1 MASEVQKK
9 KALPTIWVIPDVL
22 WSIISAIVE
31 QAYPPKKTGRPRACL
46 RRVLN
51 AVIYRMR
58 TGAQWN
64 QLPEELGDDSTIHRW
79 FQRMSQDGTMA
90 KIWSKLAS
98 LCEELD
104 GVHWEWQAA
113 DGRMGKARFGG
124 EKVGRNP
131 TDRGK
136 PGTKI
141 SILTD
146 QEGGPLGIAI
156 AGANVHD
163 TKLLAET
170 LDAVIIDPP
179 EPTPENTQKLG
190 LDKGYDNPTGHA
202 AVEDRGYTGHIR
214 RIGEEKLD
222 EAKEKTHPARRWVVE
237 RTLAWLSK
245 CRAILIRYDKNWQN
259 YLGLI
264 QLACTLFWFRRYC
277 VLRGF

>member
-1 MASEVQKK
+1 MAD
-9 KALPTIWVIPDVL
+9 KARPKVLPTIWEVPDLL
-22 WSIISAIVE
+22 WSIISPILGE
-31 QAYPPKKTGRPRACL
+31 AYCRKPVGRPRVCF
-46 RRVLN
+46 RQVLN
-51 AVIYRMR
+51 GVIYRMR

-64 QLPEELGDDSTIHRW
+64 RLPEKYGDDSSIHRW
-79 FQRMSQDGTMA
+79 FQRWCFDGVMEE
-90 KIWSKLAS
+90 IFSVLAER
-98 LCEELD
+98 CGELA

-113 DGRMGKARFGG
+113 DCRMGKARFGG

-141 SILTD
+141 SLLTD
-146 QEGGPLGIAI
+146 QKGGPLGAVV

-170 LDAVIIDPP
+170 LEAVVIDRPVP
-179 EPTPENTQKLG
+179 EPETPQNLC
-190 LDKGYDNPTGHA
+190 LDKGYDNPTGHSA
-202 AVEDRGYTGHIR
+202 AAAKNYTAHIR

-222 EAKEKTHPARRWVVE
+222 EAKNKTHPARRWVVE
-237 RTLAWLSK
+237 RTLGWLSK
-245 CRAILIRYDKNWQN
+245 LRAVLVRYDKNWQN

-264 QLACTLFWFRRYC
+264 QFACALLWFRRYC